1 MVKKDSTPSTTDRG
15 WRGYWDTTEGR
26 PPRATLL
33 HALDLFEAA
42 GEVGGVAVDL
52 GCGIGRDSLE
62 LARRGWRVVAVD
74 AEAEALERLAARLPP
89 DAAVTVMARL
99 ETYTPPPAR
108 FVNASFSL
116 FFMGAA
122 EFGPLWRRIVECLEP
137 CGRFAGQ
144 LLGARDDWV
153 KSGRCLGHGRD
164 ELNRL
169 LEGWTVERCDEEESD
184 GITPRGEAKHWH
196 VWHLV
201 LRRPSWRPDG
211 FPDP

>member
-1 MVKKDSTPSTTDRG
+1 MVMKDSTPSTAHRG
-15 WRGYWDTTEGR
+15 WRCYWDNTEGR

-42 GEVGGVAVDL
+42 GEAGGVAVDL
-52 GCGIGRDSLE
+52 GCGIGRDGVE

-74 AEAEALERLAARLPP
+74 AEAEALERLATRLTP
-89 DAAVTVMARL
+89 DAALTVMARL

-108 FVNASFSL
+108 LVNASFSL

-122 EFGPLWRRIVECLEP
+122 EFGALWQRIAACLEP
-137 CGRFAGQ
+137 GGRFAGQ
-144 LLGARDDWV
+144 LLGPRDDWV
-153 KSGRCLGHGRD
+153 RAGRCVGHTRA
-164 ELNRL
+164 ELKALAAGWVVEL
-169 LEGWTVERCDEEESD
+169 LREEEND

-201 LRRPSWRPDG
+201 LRRLSWHPSG
-211 FPDP
+211 SPDP